1 MQLFPTLLGPGTRS
15 SLRRGRRERPKAAK
29 MGGATSKGAG
39 GGEWAADERLQG
51 RGMRRGDVRQAAPR
65 VQRQALNRGDSL
77 GRGPHAAA
85 MTLPPVP
92 GAMPS
97 TPEAGSAT
105 HEPEAPAGRAP
116 ANTRRGVRRAP
127 RVDDEL
133 DAVPWTRKGA
143 AGHKSDKTHVSNA
156 GAPARMIGRTE
167 GQGAW
172 HARDQTSALPRAAA
186 LQAPR
191 RPQARARL
199 DQQERQKKAEE
210 EAARKRLQEQEDMSI
225 EEQMAQQ
232 YRAFAKA
239 HQSEDTPTAAA
250 SELREFTASV
260 LAVKCLSRGCA
271 QFTLVLHTILHSRQL
286 RLVILTRSA
295 LLTTQ
300 IRS

>member
-1 MQLFPTLLGPGTRS
+1 
-15 SLRRGRRERPKAAK
+15 
-29 MGGATSKGAG
+29 
-39 GGEWAADERLQG
+39 
-51 RGMRRGDVRQAAPR
+51 MRRGDVRQAAPR

-97 TPEAGSAT
+97 TPEGGSAT

-127 RVDDEL
+127 VDDEL

-143 AGHKSDKTHVSNA
+143 AGHKSDKMHVSNA

-225 EEQMAQQ
+225 EEQMAQR

-239 HQSEDTPTAAA
+239 RQSEETSAAAA

-271 QFTLVLHTILHSRQL
+271 QLTLVLHTILHSRQL
-286 RLVILTRSA
+286 RLVTLTRSA
-295 LLTTQ
+295 L
-300 IRS
+300 

>member
-1 MQLFPTLLGPGTRS
+1 
-15 SLRRGRRERPKAAK
+15 
-29 MGGATSKGAG
+29 
-39 GGEWAADERLQG
+39 
-51 RGMRRGDVRQAAPR
+51 MRRGDVRQAAPR

-97 TPEAGSAT
+97 TPEGGRAT

-127 RVDDEL
+127 VDDEL

-143 AGHKSDKTHVSNA
+143 AGHKSDKMHVSNA

-167 GQGAW
+167 GQGAG

-186 LQAPR
+186 LQAP
-191 RPQARARL
+191 
-199 DQQERQKKAEE
+199 

-225 EEQMAQQ
+225 EEQMAQR

-239 HQSEDTPTAAA
+239 RQSEETSAAAA

-271 QFTLVLHTILHSRQL
+271 QLTLVLHTIF
-286 RLVILTRSA
+286 A
-295 LLTTQ
+295 LNAT
-300 IRS
+300 

>member
-1 MQLFPTLLGPGTRS
+1 
-15 SLRRGRRERPKAAK
+15 
-29 MGGATSKGAG
+29 
-39 GGEWAADERLQG
+39 
-51 RGMRRGDVRQAAPR
+51 MRRGDVRQAAPR

-97 TPEAGSAT
+97 TPEGGRAT

-127 RVDDEL
+127 VDDEL

-143 AGHKSDKTHVSNA
+143 AGHKSDKMHVSNA

-199 DQQERQKKAEE
+199 DLQERQKKAEE

-232 YRAFAKA
+232 YRAFERQKKAEEEAARKRLQEQEDMSIEEQMAQRYRAFAKA
-239 HQSEDTPTAAA
+239 RQSEETSAAAA

-271 QFTLVLHTILHSRQL
+271 QLTLVLHTILHSTQL
-286 RLVILTRSA
+286 RLVTLTRSA
-295 LLTTQ
+295 L
-300 IRS
+300 